1 MRSQNRASPFPAQ
14 LWAVGTHQSG
24 YLCSLRYGCGF
35 SGAELG
41 SLTMTFSVVDGVSR
55 DRPISA
61 LGCIWAT
68 DYGKMALPLTHYL
81 SVA

>member
-1 MRSQNRASPFPAQ
+1 MRVQNRASLFPAH

-24 YLCSLRYGCGF
+24 SLCDLRYGYEF

-55 DRPISA
+55 DRLISA
-61 LGCIWAT
+61 LG
-68 DYGKMALPLTHYL
+68 
-81 SVA
+81 